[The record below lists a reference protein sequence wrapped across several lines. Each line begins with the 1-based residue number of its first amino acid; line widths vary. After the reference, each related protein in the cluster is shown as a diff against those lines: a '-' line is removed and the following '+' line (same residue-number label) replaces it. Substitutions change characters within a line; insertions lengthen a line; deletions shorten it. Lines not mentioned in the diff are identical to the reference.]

1 MNTFSLATLS
11 VPPSAFSHPLVIFCT
26 LNLSHFDPS
35 LLPRQSHWTVPV
47 TMAPLSSVFL
57 PRTSLSY
64 WLMSCDQEKHR
75 EGRLPHLIKHQGRP
89 LPLGEFLRRHDFRMN
104 PHSWARPARAE
115 SLRGTIRKAMRSPQE
130 ASASTHSPQ
139 NSIGHLGTAD
149 ASGRTSPLTSSW
161 QLLVG

>member
-11 VPPSAFSHPLVIFCT
+11 VPPSAFSHPLVVLRT
-26 LNLSHFDPS
+26 LKLSHFDPS

-64 WLMSCDQEKHR
+64 WLMSCDQEKPR

-104 PHSWARPARAE
+104 PHSWARPAGAE
-115 SLRGTIRKAMRSPQE
+115 SEKAHQE
-130 ASASTHSPQ
+130 SNEVSTGGQCFNPRPSE
-139 NSIGHLGTAD
+139 NSIGHLGTVLMPHAGQ
-149 ASGRTSPLTSSW
+149 AL
-161 QLLVG
+161 